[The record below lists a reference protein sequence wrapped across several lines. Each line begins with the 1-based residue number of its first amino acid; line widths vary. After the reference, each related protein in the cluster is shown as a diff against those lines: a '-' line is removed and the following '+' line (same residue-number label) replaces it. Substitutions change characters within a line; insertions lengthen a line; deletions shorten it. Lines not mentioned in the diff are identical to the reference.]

1 MSPEFLSSNHP
12 LSGVLLTFSKYYN
25 IKTKQ
30 VNKIE
35 CIIYLASYTVLLMKK
50 IAPLYPLLI
59 SIFTIFV
66 AILAYLQ
73 EISFL
78 DLMELKTIDL

>member
-1 MSPEFLSSNHP
+1 
-12 LSGVLLTFSKYYN
+12 VLLTFGNYYN

-35 CIIYLASYTVLLMKK
+35 SIIYLASYTVLLIKK
-50 IAPLYPLLI
+50 IYPLLI

>member
-50 IAPLYPLLI
+50 IASFYPLVI
-59 SIFTIFV
+59 SIVTIFV